1 MENTIR
7 LYEKSKKEIERFGY
21 YLNNDIPIE
30 EVQKIRSY
38 ILNNKQLM
46 KLYGEKSA
54 EELMVSYLK
63 EIEHIIVDLAAK
75 HDYQYL
81 ANILEYFRF
90 MCMRENIEGAIPG
103 IEFYENLS
111 DSKFSSILLGK
122 ASAEGQVAAAID
134 LLSNRMKASM
144 CTIGFV
150 PIEETNNTN
159 RSYACLALSEDTG
172 KHYVDI
178 FRYAGKMK
186 ANPTLVAKNYVDEI
200 YPIVLDDRSLRDAK
214 KRVSKV
220 LIKKLKINKILESLN
235 LEGLSEKEKNDKFI
249 EYIKTNQD
257 DYEDIR
263 VNANTIVVNGHLM
276 EVSRLLELFYIAS
289 KIRYR
294 LIDNQKENS
303 TFEVILDN
311 EHTIVSLKEE
321 DQKKLIK

>member
-7 LYEKSKKEIERFGY
+7 LYEKSKKELERFGY

-30 EVQKIRSY
+30 SVQKVRSF
-38 ILNNKQLM
+38 ILSNDHLM

-63 EIEHIIVDLAAK
+63 KVDQLVVDLAAK
-75 HDYQYL
+75 HEYQFL

-103 IEFYENLS
+103 IEFFENLS
-111 DSKFSSILLGK
+111 DSKFSSLLLGK

-134 LLSNRMKASM
+134 LLSNRFKTSM
-144 CTIGFV
+144 CTVGYA

-159 RSYACLALSEDTG
+159 RSYACLALTEPTG
-172 KHYVDI
+172 KHYVDV
-178 FRYAGKMK
+178 FRYAGKME
-186 ANPTLVAKNYVDEI
+186 ANKGLVAKNYVDEI
-200 YPIVLDDRSLRDAK
+200 YPLVLDDRSLREAK
-214 KRVSKV
+214 KRVSKY
-220 LIKKLKINKILESLN
+220 LIKNLKIQKILDSLE
-235 LEGLSEKEKNDKFI
+235 LEGLSEKEMNDKFI
-249 EYIKTNQD
+249 EYIKSHQD
-257 DYEDIR
+257 DYEDIE
-263 VNANTIVVNGHLM
+263 VNANTIVVNGQLM

-294 LIDNQKENS
+294 VIDNKKENS

-311 EHTIVSLKEE
+311 EHTIVSLNEE

>member
-7 LYEKSKKEIERFGY
+7 LYEKAKKELERFGY

-30 EVQKIRSY
+30 SVQKVRSF
-38 ILNNKQLM
+38 ILSNDHLM

-63 EIEHIIVDLAAK
+63 KVDQLVVDLAAK
-75 HDYQYL
+75 HEYQFL

-103 IEFYENLS
+103 IEFFENLS
-111 DSKFSSILLGK
+111 DSKFSSLLLGK

-134 LLSNRMKASM
+134 LLSNRFKTSM
-144 CTIGFV
+144 CTVGYA
-150 PIEETNNTN
+150 PIEKTNNTN
-159 RSYACLALSEDTG
+159 RLYACLALTEPTG
-172 KHYVDI
+172 KHYVDV
-178 FRYAGKMK
+178 FRYAGKME
-186 ANPTLVAKNYVDEI
+186 ANKGLVAKNYVDEI
-200 YPIVLDDRSLRDAK
+200 YPLVLDDRSLREAK
-214 KRVSKV
+214 KRVSKY
-220 LIKKLKINKILESLN
+220 LIKNLKIQKILDSLE
-235 LEGLSEKEKNDKFI
+235 LEGLSEKEMNDKFI
-249 EYIKTNQD
+249 EYIKTHQD
-257 DYEDIR
+257 DYEDIE
-263 VNANTIVVNGHLM
+263 VNANTIVVNGQLI

-294 LIDNQKENS
+294 VIDNKKENS

-311 EHTIVSLKEE
+311 EHTIVSLNEE